1 MPSFKAKIGM
11 KVVRALQR
19 NDDGVTQAAIDMLC
33 TLMQPMHDNFDLAQ
47 ESDNKK
53 ALLASKPFLMK
64 LAALLKHHTEG
75 ATGALVVS
83 GLLDFFTFAL
93 CPPYR
98 FAGSLFCLV

>member
-1 MPSFKAKIGM
+1 MPSFKDQIGM

-19 NDDGVTQAAIDMLC
+19 NDDGVTQAAVDMLC

-75 ATGALVVS
+75 FSGALVVN

-98 FAGSLFCLV
+98 SASVGG

>member
-1 MPSFKAKIGM
+1 
-11 KVVRALQR
+11 
-19 NDDGVTQAAIDMLC
+19 MLC

-53 ALLASKPFLMK
+53 TLLASKPFMMK
-64 LAALLKHHTEG
+64 LAALLKNHTDS
-75 ATGALVVS
+75 TSGALVVS

-98 FAGSLFCLV
+98 FGAVSLCSSSGA